1 MSSPRCLLFLYSAT
15 GNKTDFC
22 SQGVNEMKNKQNT
35 AMSPNQMVIT
45 DSPFAQALF
54 GGVNWAWLWL
64 IVRLYVGW
72 AWLQAGWEKVTSPTW
87 VGNKAGTALT
97 GFINNAL
104 AKTSGAHPDVQSWY
118 ATFLHGVV
126 LPHVITWSYLVA
138 FGETL
143 VGIGLILGAFTGIA
157 AFFGILMNLNYLM
170 AGSVST
176 NPILLTLSVFLVLA
190 WKTAG
195 WWGLDRW
202 LLPALGTP
210 WRPGRIFQGK
220 KHGDA
225 LTPSTQH

>member
-1 MSSPRCLLFLYSAT
+1 
-15 GNKTDFC
+15 
-22 SQGVNEMKNKQNT
+22 MKNKQNI
-35 AMSPNQMVIT
+35 SSSSNEMVIT

-54 GGVNWAWLWL
+54 GNISWAWLWL
-64 IVRLYVGW
+64 IVRLYIGW
-72 AWLQAGWEKVTSPTW
+72 IWLQAGWGKVTSPAW
-87 VGNKAGTALT
+87 VGNTAGTALT
-97 GFINNAL
+97 GFVNNAL
-104 AKTSGAHPDVQSWY
+104 TKTSGAHPDVQGWY
-118 ATFLHGVV
+118 AAFLHNVV
-126 LPHVITWSYLVA
+126 LPHTVTWSYLVA

-176 NPILLTLSVFLVLA
+176 NPILLILSVFLVLA

-210 WRPGRIFQGK
+210 WRPGRIFQDRKQGK
-220 KHGDA
+220 YM
-225 LTPSTQH
+225 TPTAQH